1 MTNLE
6 KSKAVIDAMD
16 NIELWTRSASRYFN
30 SEENMTF
37 EEYKNA
43 EERVQ
48 KAKEIIFNLV
58 MDK

>member
-6 KSKAVIDAMD
+6 KSKKVIDAMD
-16 NIELWTRSASRYFN
+16 DIELWTRSACRYFN
-30 SEENMTF
+30 AEDNMTF
-37 EEYKNA
+37 EQYKAA
-43 EERVQ
+43 EKSVQ